1 MAKKCILAFIIIVI
15 LAIFLG
21 IFLIGDTDSV
31 DVYIDGENV
40 TTSTHPGLNTEINI
54 DELNEEICNYTLQAM
69 NQPNTNIDTLKSGIE
84 DICLKHGFNTT
95 NIKID
100 SSLGENSIPVIF
112 QVDGTSM
119 VPTLQD
125 GQDVLVNKTQNVH
138 VGDIVVADSSV
149 YGNIIKRVDQ
159 VNDNQIH
166 LVSDNK
172 NVEYTEIN
180 GAIYETKGISTWV
193 DSSDIYGVVIKY

>member
-1 MAKKCILAFIIIVI
+1 MAKKCILAFILIII

-21 IFLIGDTDSV
+21 IFLTEDNGSV

-40 TTSTHPGLNTEINI
+40 TASTHPGLNTEINT
-54 DELNEEICNYTLQAM
+54 DELNNEICNYALESM
-69 NQPNTNIDTLKSGIE
+69 NQPNTNIDTLKSGIH
-84 DICLKHGFNTT
+84 DICLSHGLDTS
-95 NIKID
+95 NINID
-100 SSLGENSIPVIF
+100 SSLGENNVPVIF

-119 VPTLQD
+119 LPTLQD
-125 GQDVLVNKTQNVH
+125 GQNVLVNKTQNVH
-138 VGDIVVADSSV
+138 IGDIVVANSSE

-172 NVEYTEIN
+172 NVEYSQIN
-180 GAIYETKGISTWV
+180 GVLYETKGIRTWV

>member
-21 IFLIGDTDSV
+21 IFLIQENNSV
-31 DVYIDGENV
+31 NVYIDGENV
-40 TTSTHPGLNTEINI
+40 TSSTHGMNA
-54 DELNEEICNYTLQAM
+54 DELNEEICNYTLTSM
-69 NQPNTNIDTLKSGIE
+69 NLPNTNIDTLKSGIK
-84 DICLKHGFNTT
+84 DICLKYNLNTT
-95 NIKID
+95 NIQID
-100 SSLGENSIPVIF
+100 SSIGENSIPVIF

-119 VPTLQD
+119 LPTLQD
-125 GQDVLVNKTQNVH
+125 GQDVLVNKTRNVN
-138 VGDIVVADSSV
+138 VGDIVVANSSQ

-159 VNDNQIH
+159 INGNQIH

-172 NVEYTEIN
+172 NIEYQEIN
-180 GAIYETKGISTWV
+180 GEIYETKGITTWV